1 VEKSIE
7 LVGVNSKIVRFC
19 KLSMEKWN
27 TRLILKSKQEVMQS
41 QPIQIRRGIFQG
53 DTLSALLFSIAL
65 SPLTDELNRADC
77 GYQVH
82 GTERKISHLLY
93 MDDLKLLGRNENEL
107 KNELKIVQTISK
119 DMNMNFGLEKCA
131 RICLKRGSF
140 QSKMHVGSTFDNDI
154 KELDLR
160 KAYKYLGMEESF
172 DIQHKNEK
180 EKLRVVL
187 GTELSAKH
195 KIQAIGSLAVPVLRY
210 SFGIVT
216 GIKKNCKN

>member
-1 VEKSIE
+1 
-7 LVGVNSKIVRFC
+7 
-19 KLSMEKWN
+19 MEKWN
-27 TRLILKSKQEVMQS
+27 TRLILKTKQEVMQS

-53 DTLSALLFSIAL
+53 VSLSPLLFSIAII
-65 SPLTDELNRADC
+65 PLTNELNRADC
-77 GYQVH
+77 GYHVH
-82 GTERKISHLLY
+82 GTERKISHLLC